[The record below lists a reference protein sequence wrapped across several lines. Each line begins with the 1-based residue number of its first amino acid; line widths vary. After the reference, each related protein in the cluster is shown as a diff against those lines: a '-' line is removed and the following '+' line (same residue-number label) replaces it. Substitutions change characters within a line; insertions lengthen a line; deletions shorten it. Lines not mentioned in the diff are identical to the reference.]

1 MKQMSE
7 VTDFIKAAVADKPSD
22 AESAFDAIMQ
32 PKIADARE
40 TASVDFKKQIFNN
53 TEPEDEG

>member
-1 MKQMSE
+1 MSE